1 MLVCPLVFK
10 TSESGE
16 EPFRWVRSPHVPAKS
31 ALLGTLTFIATGF
44 FQIYHRRNR
53 LFRFDFLHG
62 IGYSLIEKNVL
73 ELNGIKRTTTAGDLL
88 SRRRA
93 EGNKQPDFAARLR
106 ISQAKGL

>member
-1 MLVCPLVFK
+1 LLQVSSK
-10 TSESGE
+10 YIIEETDYSG
-16 EPFRWVRSPHVPAKS
+16 
-31 ALLGTLTFIATGF
+31 LTI
-44 FQIYHRRNR
+44 
-53 LFRFDFLHG
+53 DFLHG